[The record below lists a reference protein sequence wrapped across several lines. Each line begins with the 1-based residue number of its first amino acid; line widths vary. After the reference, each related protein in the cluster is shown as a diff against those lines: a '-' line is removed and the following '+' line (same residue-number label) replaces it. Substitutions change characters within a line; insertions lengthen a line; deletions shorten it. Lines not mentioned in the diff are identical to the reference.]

1 MTVQANRAE
10 DSYDHEHATRLIE
23 DSALSPES
31 TNRVLN
37 PYHAQSGDLSSK
49 RFSSMN
55 YKGCSPANLK
65 LEPVRM
71 VPTTAFEEPQPQPR
85 VIQETKA
92 VASPKKAASRSP
104 LKKSAASTP
113 SPAKRGPASPAK
125 TQLLSSLQF
134 NAITEESPAS
144 PDAGN
149 PVLAQSIYENLKRM
163 DEEMKESRT
172 TLTQATTIISDATV
186 TLDTIEQS

>member
-1 MTVQANRAE
+1 MTVQANQAE

-31 TNRVLN
+31 TNKLLN

-49 RFSSMN
+49 RFSSVN
-55 YKGCSPANLK
+55 YKGFSPANLK

-71 VPTTAFEEPQPQPR
+71 VPTTAFEAPQPQPHAT
-85 VIQETKA
+85 QETK
-92 VASPKKAASRSP
+92 VVESPTKAASRSS
-104 LKKSAASTP
+104 LKKSAATTP

-125 TQLLSSLQF
+125 NQVLSSLQF

-149 PVLAQSIYENLKRM
+149 PILAQTIYENLKRM

-172 TLTQATTIISDATV
+172 TLTLATTIISDASITQE
-186 TLDTIEQS
+186 TIEQP

>member
-1 MTVQANRAE
+1 MAGTYIVTVQASQPE

-31 TNRVLN
+31 TNKLLN

-71 VPTTAFEEPQPQPR
+71 VPTTAFEEPQPAPR
-85 VIQETKA
+85 VIQEYKE
-92 VASPKKAASRSP
+92 VVESPKKEASASP
-104 LKKSAASTP
+104 LKKSAATTP

-125 TQLLSSLQF
+125 NQLLSSLQF

-172 TLTQATTIISDATV
+172 TAV
-186 TLDTIEQS
+186 TAVT

>member
-1 MTVQANRAE
+1 MTVQANQAE
-10 DSYDHEHATRLIE
+10 ISYDHEHATRLIE

-31 TNRVLN
+31 TNKLLN
-37 PYHAQSGDLSSK
+37 PYQARSGDLSSK

-55 YKGCSPANLK
+55 NKGCSPANLR
-65 LEPVRM
+65 LEPVKI

-85 VIQETKA
+85 VIKETKI
-92 VASPKKAASRSP
+92 VESPKKEASRSP
-104 LKKSAASTP
+104 LKKSAATTP

-125 TQLLSSLQF
+125 NQLLSSLQF

-163 DEEMKESRT
+163 DEEMKEART
-172 TLTQATTIISDATV
+172 AQASTTTITDTTATQK
-186 TLDTIEQS
+186 TIEET